1 VSSEEDGTVGDAGGE
16 AARLL
21 AAWSSGDET
30 ALDQL
35 MPLVYQE
42 LHQRAE
48 RYMAYE
54 QSGHTLQTTALV
66 NEVYLRLVDLPQQ
79 NWENRTHFLA
89 VCAQLMRRILV
100 DFARSRYSQKRGGGP
115 RNLPLNEALTVC
127 SEAPHEIIAVD
138 DALKSLSAF
147 DARKARVVE
156 LRFFGGLDVK
166 ETAEILKISA
176 ETVMRDWKMAKIW
189 LMREVRGGGKHAG

>member
-1 VSSEEDGTVGDAGGE
+1 MLGDPGGE
-16 AARLL
+16 VTRLL
-21 AAWSSGDET
+21 TAWSSGDET
-30 ALDQL
+30 ALDRL

-54 QSGHTLQTTALV
+54 QPGHTLQTTALV
-66 NEVYLRLVDLPQQ
+66 NELYLRLVDLPSQ
-79 NWENRTHFLA
+79 NWQNRGYFLA
-89 VCAQLMRRILV
+89 ICAQLMRRVLV
-100 DFARSRYSQKRGGGP
+100 DFARSRRSQKRGGGP
-115 RNLPLNEALTVC
+115 DDLPLNEALTVC

-156 LRFFGGLDVK
+156 LRFFGGLGVE

-176 ETVMRDWKMAKIW
+176 ETVARDWRMAKVW
-189 LMREVRGGGKHAG
+189 LVREMRGGGRHAG